1 MTRFA
6 VEVAT
11 ITGVVLLLVTV
22 GIVVRVGTGP
32 LVTGVGEEVVEGGR
46 EILVGEEEVSDDTG

>member
-11 ITGVVLLLVTV
+11 VTGAELLLDTV
-22 GIVVRVGTGP
+22 GIVVTVGRETV
-32 LVTGVGEEVVEGGR
+32 VTGVRKVVEGGR
-46 EILVGEEEVSDDTG
+46 EILVGEEVSDDTG